1 GSSWRSEEGAGIA
14 EASARKDVVRLSS
27 TIDYVIESDIMT
39 RNVVKMPR
47 TIGKAAAVRP
57 PSFQPQANFL
67 VLLNCSKTAARST
80 RCIFAIKVGGKKG
93 CTAGSKPPIADKRRQ
108 AVGTGSR
115 IPEVYGLAMGNVG
128 FLRRAVHVK
137 KQIDVNGKNR
147 VPLKTGSS
155 KHSVPVAGVQA
166 ALGHSPAS
174 TTLGRIHICGRIQ
187 MRWRVLLFP
196 VRLRD
201 WISMGI

>member
-1 GSSWRSEEGAGIA
+1 PAFSRLALNLYFLSPSPDLPPPPLYTLSLHDALPISGIA
-14 EASARKDVVRLSS
+14 ESSARKYVVRLSS
-27 TIDYVIESDIMT
+27 TIDYVIESDIVT

-115 IPEVYGLAMGNVG
+115 IPEVY
-128 FLRRAVHVK
+128 
-137 KQIDVNGKNR
+137 
-147 VPLKTGSS
+147 
-155 KHSVPVAGVQA
+155 
-166 ALGHSPAS
+166 
-174 TTLGRIHICGRIQ
+174 
-187 MRWRVLLFP
+187 
-196 VRLRD
+196 
-201 WISMGI
+201 

>member
-1 GSSWRSEEGAGIA
+1 
-14 EASARKDVVRLSS
+14 
-27 TIDYVIESDIMT
+27 MT

-174 TTLGRIHICGRIQ
+174 TTLGTYTHLWPDSDEVARAA
-187 MRWRVLLFP
+187 
-196 VRLRD
+196 
-201 WISMGI
+201 ISGAVAGLDQHGDFWGILHMPSLDC

>member
-1 GSSWRSEEGAGIA
+1 
-14 EASARKDVVRLSS
+14 
-27 TIDYVIESDIMT
+27 
-39 RNVVKMPR
+39 
-47 TIGKAAAVRP
+47 AAAVRP

-128 FLRRAVHVK
+128 FRSEERRVGRECQTGGEAVMHRR
-137 KQIDVNGKNR
+137 G
-147 VPLKTGSS
+147 T
-155 KHSVPVAGVQA
+155 
-166 ALGHSPAS
+166 
-174 TTLGRIHICGRIQ
+174 
-187 MRWRVLLFP
+187 
-196 VRLRD
+196 
-201 WISMGI
+201 